1 MFKSQRI
8 ESQMPKEDST
18 KWDSVNTNQD
28 KPFTPDLQDL
38 TKYLKILNLSTPTL
52 ANRWEMPKLKELKWI
67 LWLLLHKIDL
77 KEIPIHFNIPNI
89 IIMFINPNLKN
100 LKNHYQL
107 ETKYNL
113 MLINNQKNLDLLNT
127 LC

>member
-1 MFKSQRI
+1 
-8 ESQMPKEDST
+8 
-18 KWDSVNTNQD
+18 
-28 KPFTPDLQDL
+28 
-38 TKYLKILNLSTPTL
+38 
-52 ANRWEMPKLKELKWI
+52 MPKLKELKWI